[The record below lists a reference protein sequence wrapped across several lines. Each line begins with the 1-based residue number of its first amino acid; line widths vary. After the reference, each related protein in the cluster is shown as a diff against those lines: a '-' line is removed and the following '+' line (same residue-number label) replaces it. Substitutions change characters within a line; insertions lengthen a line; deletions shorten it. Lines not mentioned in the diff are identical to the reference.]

1 MPRDPIINDHFA
13 DCLWMNN
20 YKIQA
25 RYYWNNVLKSDDAD
39 EELKTKVE
47 KKLLF
52 GLENT

>member
-1 MPRDPIINDHFA
+1 
-13 DCLWMNN
+13 MNN

-39 EELKTKVE
+39 EQLKTKVE